1 MCENINIIIV
11 LIIGLWLVIGFIY
24 GFKIFFPFFLEHNRI
39 TDTENYDY
47 ITVMDICFL
56 APLLMLSAATGI
68 VMLISY
74 YLIKFQDKKIII
86 KTSKRNRDN

>member
-1 MCENINIIIV
+1 MCENLNIIIA
-11 LIIGLWLVIGFIY
+11 LIISLWLIIGFIY
-24 GFKIFFPFFLEHNRI
+24 GFKIFFPFFIEHNRI
-39 TDTENYDY
+39 IDTENYDY

-56 APLLMLSAATGI
+56 MPLLMLSSLAGI
-68 VMLISY
+68 VMLTSY

>member
-1 MCENINIIIV
+1 MCENLNIIIA
-11 LIIGLWLVIGFIY
+11 LIIGLWLIIGFIY

-56 APLLMLSAATGI
+56 IPLLMLSSLVGI
-68 VMLISY
+68 VMLTSY

-86 KTSKRNRDN
+86 KTSKRGKHD

>member
-1 MCENINIIIV
+1 MCENIIIV
-11 LIIGLWLVIGFIY
+11 LIIGLWLAIGFIY

-39 TDTENYDY
+39 TDVENYDY

-56 APLLMLSAATGI
+56 IPLLILASLVGI
-68 VMLISY
+68 VMLILY

-86 KTSKRNRDN
+86 KTSMRNRSN

>member
-11 LIIGLWLVIGFIY
+11 LIIGLWFIIGFIY
-24 GFKIFFPFFLEHNRI
+24 GFKIFFPFFLENNRI
-39 TDTENYDY
+39 NNVENYDY

-56 APLLMLSAATGI
+56 MPLLILAALAGI

-74 YLIKFQDKKIII
+74 YLIKFQDKKIVI
-86 KTSKRNRDN
+86 KTSKRSKDD